1 MTAGS
6 TSFDLVLEV
15 GSDENVESIKGSVQE
30 AVAGSLNVNVSAR
43 SLRMSFFQGQLCV
56 V

>member
-30 AVAGSLNVNVSAR
+30 AVAGSLNVNVSAG